1 MYFFELNLPDKEG
14 GKETTPSVLSIYRKY
29 GMILINYTVISRNG
43 IAVEQLE

>member
-14 GKETTPSVLSIYRKY
+14 GKETDAECFVYLPE
-29 GMILINYTVISRNG
+29 ILINYTVICRNG